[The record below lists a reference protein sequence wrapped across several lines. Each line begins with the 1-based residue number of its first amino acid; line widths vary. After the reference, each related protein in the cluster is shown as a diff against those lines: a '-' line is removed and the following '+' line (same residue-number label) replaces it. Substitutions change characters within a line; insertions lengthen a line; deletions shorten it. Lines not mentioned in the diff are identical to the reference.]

1 MIYNIKCAS
10 RLEPGNGRAHFSR
23 SMAAFTLAEVATG
36 VAVIGIL
43 LLSFYTLVANGFNL
57 VRMNRENLRASQIL
71 LNRMEGLRL
80 YTWTQLVSNHLAPTN
95 FTEFYYPLGET
106 NARGTVYWGTMTLS
120 DPVLDPP
127 ATYATNR
134 MRNVTLTLQ
143 WSTGG
148 LQHTRSM
155 STLVA
160 EYGIQNYIYTH

>member
-1 MIYNIKCAS
+1 
-10 RLEPGNGRAHFSR
+10 
-23 SMAAFTLAEVATG
+23 MAAFTLAEVATG

-71 LNRMEGLRL
+71 INRIEGLRL

-120 DPVLDPP
+120 NPVLDPP
-127 ATYATNR
+127 ASYATNR